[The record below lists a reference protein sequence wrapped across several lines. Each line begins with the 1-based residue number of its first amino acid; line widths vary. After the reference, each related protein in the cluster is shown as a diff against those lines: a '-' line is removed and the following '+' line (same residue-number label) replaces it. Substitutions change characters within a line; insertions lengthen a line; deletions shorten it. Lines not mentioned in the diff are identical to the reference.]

1 MSAYSSIS
9 LMDQEHLSGWAVHL
23 CVPDLSHL
31 SSSPPFLEGSPVWA
45 TSVSCLTAPRTP
57 PFIAVWSREPWTKSA
72 YCPGSLRWV
81 GAGLK
86 VTFPVR
92 HSLPRFWVITA
103 LWCYCP
109 HLRKQC
115 LCQWSSPYR
124 PILNVSSL
132 YWCDSDQHTKS
143 HSVTIPACQPG
154 QTHASGWRHRSKIK
168 MAILALVEV
177 IFWISHNDWH
187 REDNLLNG

>member
-31 SSSPPFLEGSPVWA
+31 SSSPPFLEGSPVWS

-57 PFIAVWSREPWTKSA
+57 PFIAVRSREPWTKSA

-86 VTFPVR
+86 VTFPVG

-103 LWCYCP
+103 PLMLLPSPEETVPLLMILPLSSYFECVISLLVWLWPTHQVSFNKYSCMSTRPDPCYW
-109 HLRKQC
+109 LKTQ
-115 LCQWSSPYR
+115 
-124 PILNVSSL
+124 
-132 YWCDSDQHTKS
+132 K
-143 HSVTIPACQPG
+143 
-154 QTHASGWRHRSKIK
+154 
-168 MAILALVEV
+168 
-177 IFWISHNDWH
+177 
-187 REDNLLNG
+187 